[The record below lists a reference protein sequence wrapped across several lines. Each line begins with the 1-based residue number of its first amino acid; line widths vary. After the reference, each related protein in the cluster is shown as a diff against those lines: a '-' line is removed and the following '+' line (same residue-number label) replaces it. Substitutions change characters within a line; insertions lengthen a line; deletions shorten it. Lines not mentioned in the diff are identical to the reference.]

1 MGIAPTDLAGLLNQ
15 QTSWDSPVVPESDA
29 ASGGDALDA
38 AQLGTGAGADMPTPV
53 SQLGDFTA
61 GDAETSQSVGSAFG
75 TLPGALSTF
84 AGALGSGSITSGFGA
99 LISDLTSRFESL
111 AQDFNAAM
119 QALTAQFTSPQPQ
132 PQPQP
137 QPRALEGAAAGQAT
151 PTVNPYDGLIRA
163 AARRHDLDPALL
175 TAVARRE
182 SNFDPS
188 AVSKAGAQGLMQLMP
203 DTAKSLG
210 VTNAFDPTQSVEGGA
225 KLLRGLIDQFGG
237 HLDLALAAYNAGP
250 GAVQKYGGVPPYA
263 ETQAYV
269 RDILAD
275 YRAKALTG

>member
-1 MGIAPTDLAGLLNQ
+1 MGIAPTDLAGMFSQ
-15 QTSWDSPVVPESDA
+15 STWDSLA
-29 ASGGDALDA
+29 ASQSDTSEGGDALDV
-38 AQLGTGAGADMPTPV
+38 AQLTAGVGSDVPTPV

-61 GDAETSQSVGSAFG
+61 GDAQASQSVGSGFG
-75 TLPGALSTF
+75 TLPGTLSTF
-84 AGALGSGSITSGFGA
+84 AGAFGAGGITSGFSA
-99 LISDLTSRFESL
+99 LIGDLTSRFESL

-151 PTVNPYDGLIRA
+151 ATVNPYDGLIRA
-163 AARRHDLDPALL
+163 AAQRHDLDPALL

-182 SNFDPS
+182 SNFDPT

-250 GAVQKYGGVPPYA
+250 GAVQKYGGVPPYQ